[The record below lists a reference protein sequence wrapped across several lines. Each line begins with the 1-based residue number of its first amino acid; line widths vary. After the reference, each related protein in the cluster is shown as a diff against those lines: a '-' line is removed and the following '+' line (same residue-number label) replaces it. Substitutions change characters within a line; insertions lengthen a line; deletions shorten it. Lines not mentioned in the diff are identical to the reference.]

1 MQPLNGRIAGD
12 DNIGVVAEP
21 LQAAIPDIAMDVI
34 IDARGQPKKFSV
46 PHRCQDEPNDENS
59 PGNGPSKSG
68 RDEKLPDREEIGDA
82 GKRQPGHEMGSAAI
96 AEVARAEGQ
105 GHAQRDAEYV
115 HSLRGG
121 GLQQYDYNSPWP
133 VRERVRGFAG
143 DCPATSSHSL
153 SHAAVRGALAGARR
167 NSWANRVRSSATSIS

>member
-1 MQPLNGRIAGD
+1 MQPPNGRIAGD

-96 AEVARAEGQ
+96 AEVRSEE
-105 GHAQRDAEYV
+105 HTSE
-115 HSLRGG
+115 
-121 GLQQYDYNSPWP
+121 LQ
-133 VRERVRGFAG
+133 
-143 DCPATSSHSL
+143 SHVNL
-153 SHAAVRGALAGARR
+153 V
-167 NSWANRVRSSATSIS
+167 